1 MQPPLRPERAHDYSS
16 AKYPQLDNPQLGL
29 LGGNYGVRNDDRRQ
43 MDNQWE

>member
-29 LGGNYGVRNDDRRQ
+29 FTYFSVLGHLLNF
-43 MDNQWE
+43 

>member
-29 LGGNYGVRNDDRRQ
+29 IAAKLGNFGLVVASGNQ
-43 MDNQWE
+43 

>member
-29 LGGNYGVRNDDRRQ
+29 VVLRLYIFSTKCLLL
-43 MDNQWE
+43 E

>member
-29 LGGNYGVRNDDRRQ
+29 LLTSVYKCSMRLTIHYSI
-43 MDNQWE
+43 E

>member
-29 LGGNYGVRNDDRRQ
+29 LAAWYFFNDPLTIAISQ
-43 MDNQWE
+43 A

>member
-29 LGGNYGVRNDDRRQ
+29 LRTQKYSVLISSS
-43 MDNQWE
+43 

>member
-29 LGGNYGVRNDDRRQ
+29 VAIKLFL
-43 MDNQWE
+43 MDIHN